1 MATVL
6 IIEDERPLRASL
18 RAALE
23 EAHHTV
29 LEAGD
34 GEMGLALVRE
44 QKPDL
49 ILLDI
54 ILPKKDGLSLLET
67 LHLDPTYRSMP
78 VIMLSNLS
86 DDATVREAT
95 GLGAR
100 EFLVKTDV
108 SIDDILTKVSKALG
122 SAK

>member
-1 MATVL
+1 MATIL

-23 EAHHTV
+23 EEHYTV

-34 GEMGLALVRE
+34 GDMGLALIRE

-49 ILLDI
+49 VLLDI

-67 LHLDPTYRSMP
+67 LHLDPVYRSLP

-86 DDATVREAT
+86 DDATVRDAT

-108 SIDDILTKVSKALG
+108 SIEDILTKVEKALRP
-122 SAK
+122 KK